1 MRTPPTPPC
10 AAGATLK
17 RNMKMETITVNE
29 RKTLDELYNDSAF
42 TMEGFKPDEKSL
54 GELLDWLKDLTPL
67 KRERFYLVSG
77 SLMNMAYGLTGDNA
91 YPETNCTL
99 VCMKL
104 SDMEKPNAIMLP
116 RFQIGGRWFDDVV
129 ANNARREE
137 EKR

>member
-1 MRTPPTPPC
+1 
-10 AAGATLK
+10 
-17 RNMKMETITVNE
+17 MEKITVND
-29 RKTLDELYNDSAF
+29 KATLDELYNGSAF
-42 TMEGFKPDEKSL
+42 TMEGLDPADESL
-54 GELLDWLKDLTPL
+54 AQLLEWIKGHTAV
-67 KRERFYLVSG
+67 KNERFYIVSG

-104 SDMEKPNAIMLP
+104 EDMENSNAITLP